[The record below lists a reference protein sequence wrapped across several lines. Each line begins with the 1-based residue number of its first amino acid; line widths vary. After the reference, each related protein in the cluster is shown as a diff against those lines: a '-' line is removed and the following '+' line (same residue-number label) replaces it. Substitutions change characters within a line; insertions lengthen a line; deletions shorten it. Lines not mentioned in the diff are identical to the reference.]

1 MPREHK
7 IVFVGSM
14 GSGKTTAIR
23 NVSDTAPVS
32 TEVDNS
38 ARHEFAKATT
48 TVAMDYGE
56 VALSDGDVLRLYGTP
71 GQTRFEFM
79 WRILGRGALGFVFL
93 VDNSRPDPCQDLKD
107 YLDAFDDLLKDG
119 VAVIGIGR
127 TETHPAPALDAY
139 YELLA
144 ARHSH
149 VPAFAVDVRRRDDV
163 LLLLDTL
170 FHQIEAAA
178 PADVDVE
185 AAG

>member
-7 IVFVGSM
+7 VVFVGSM
-14 GSGKTTAIR
+14 GAGKTTAIR

-38 ARHEFAKATT
+38 ARHESAKATT

-56 VALSDGDVLRLYGTP
+56 VALGDGDTLRLYGTP
-71 GQTRFEFM
+71 GQARFQFM
-79 WRILGRGALGFVFL
+79 WQILGRGALGFVFL
-93 VDNSRPDPCQDLKD
+93 VDNSRPDPRQDLRD
-107 YLDAFDDLLKDG
+107 YLDAFSDLLKDG

-127 TETHPAPALDAY
+127 TETHPTPDLDAY
-139 YELLA
+139 YDLLA
-144 ARHSH
+144 SRDCQ
-149 VPAFAVDVRRRDDV
+149 VPAFAVDVRRREDV

-178 PADVDVE
+178 PVDVDLE